1 MKKRLKRLLVFL
13 LVPLSVIFL
22 LIFYIIS
29 LSNTRYSSED
39 TSTKEAVKDLV
50 TDADAALSGFREAS
64 EDPEFRFT
72 VLDVGQGLCCI
83 MQSRGETLIFDGG
96 DRSTSSKVVSYCKE
110 KGISNIKYMVASHYH
125 SDHIYGLVGLIKSG
139 VTVENLIAPSYE
151 TDSYAK
157 TALLQLVDNEKII
170 TPYPEQVFQIGGIT
184 ARCIC
189 PVTDDYSDDNGY
201 SVGFIFE
208 YDGLKIL
215 VDGDATSES
224 ETDMLSADEDLS
236 ANILVVPH
244 HGSTYSS
251 SAEWLDKVKPSIAVI
266 SCGAN
271 NEYFHPHIDT
281 LNRLKD
287 CGVKNLYR
295 TDLNGD
301 VVIDYRDQAITVDTQ
316 KKAADEEL
324 WKQGEGPEDEA
335 INRSSMWDAK
345 NSKSEAYYIGNKY
358 SKKFHRSSCSQLPDE
373 DKRVL
378 LSDRETALQEG
389 YLPCSVCEP

>member
-1 MKKRLKRLLVFL
+1 
-13 LVPLSVIFL
+13 
-22 LIFYIIS
+22 
-29 LSNTRYSSED
+29 
-39 TSTKEAVKDLV
+39 
-50 TDADAALSGFREAS
+50 
-64 EDPEFRFT
+64 
-72 VLDVGQGLCCI
+72 
-83 MQSRGETLIFDGG
+83 MQ
-96 DRSTSSKVVSYCKE
+96 
-110 KGISNIKYMVASHYH
+110 
-125 SDHIYGLVGLIKSG
+125 
-139 VTVENLIAPSYE
+139 
-151 TDSYAK
+151 K

-189 PVTDDYSDDNGY
+189 PVTGNDYSDDNGY

-236 ANILVVPH
+236 ANMLVVPH

-271 NEYFHPHIDT
+271 NEYFHPHFDT

-301 VVIDYRDQAITVDTQ
+301 VVIDYRDQVITVDTQ
-316 KKAADEEL
+316 KKDSPVKM

-345 NSKSEAYYIGNKY
+345 NSKSARHITSGINTQEI
-358 SKKFHRSSCSQLPDE
+358 SQ
-373 DKRVL
+373 KHVF
-378 LSDRETALQEG
+378 TA
-389 YLPCSVCEP
+389 S